1 MEKQIYEEHLDF
13 NDFSLRFC
21 TSPQKQKRKK
31 IKLYT
36 DLEVEAIYEKFLHKK
51 IPDQSSNF
59 AENETL
65 PVVANGEVKPL
76 KSIFKILDLDLE
88 RLELPKKIGFMRV
101 IFYSWQLSPKF
112 ELEIMTGQGD
122 PAKYPDE
129 LQGYGV
135 RILRI
140 QNNLPKIQ
148 KDKLRD

>member
-1 MEKQIYEEHLDF
+1 M
-13 NDFSLRFC
+13 
-21 TSPQKQKRKK
+21 
-31 IKLYT
+31 
-36 DLEVEAIYEKFLHKK
+36 
-51 IPDQSSNF
+51 
-59 AENETL
+59 
-65 PVVANGEVKPL
+65 

-88 RLELPKKIGFMRV
+88 RLGLPKKIGFMRV

-140 QNNLPKIQ
+140 QNNLPKNSKRYCEIDAIEPIT
-148 KDKLRD
+148 KTDFVPHP

>member
-1 MEKQIYEEHLDF
+1 
-13 NDFSLRFC
+13 
-21 TSPQKQKRKK
+21 
-31 IKLYT
+31 
-36 DLEVEAIYEKFLHKK
+36 
-51 IPDQSSNF
+51 
-59 AENETL
+59 
-65 PVVANGEVKPL
+65 
-76 KSIFKILDLDLE
+76 
-88 RLELPKKIGFMRV
+88 MRV

-148 KDKLRD
+148 KDTARLMQSNQLRKQISFPIHKEEPINRIS

>member
-1 MEKQIYEEHLDF
+1 M
-13 NDFSLRFC
+13 
-21 TSPQKQKRKK
+21 
-31 IKLYT
+31 YT
-36 DLEVEAIYEKFLHKK
+36 DLEIEAIYEKFPHKK
-51 IPDQSSNF
+51 IPNQSPNLINF
-59 AENETL
+59 AENETLL

-88 RLELPKKIGFMRV
+88 RLGPPKKVGFMGV

-112 ELEIMTGQGD
+112 ELEIMNNGQGD

-140 QNNLPKIQ
+140 QNNLPKNQ

>member
-1 MEKQIYEEHLDF
+1 M
-13 NDFSLRFC
+13 
-21 TSPQKQKRKK
+21 
-31 IKLYT
+31 YT
-36 DLEVEAIYEKFLHKK
+36 DLEVETIYEKFLHKK

-76 KSIFKILDLDLE
+76 KSIFKILDLDLDLE
-88 RLELPKKIGFMRV
+88 RLGLPKKIGFMRV

-122 PAKYPDE
+122 SAKYPDE

-140 QNNLPKIQ
+140 Q